1 MGCYWF
7 SKFSNKEVGKYAM
20 DNTKSFIS
28 NKLNY
33 ISRHATL
40 TFTATGIFISV
51 FSLLKNVGSQDL

>member
-1 MGCYWF
+1 
-7 SKFSNKEVGKYAM
+7 M

-33 ISRHATL
+33 ISRHAML